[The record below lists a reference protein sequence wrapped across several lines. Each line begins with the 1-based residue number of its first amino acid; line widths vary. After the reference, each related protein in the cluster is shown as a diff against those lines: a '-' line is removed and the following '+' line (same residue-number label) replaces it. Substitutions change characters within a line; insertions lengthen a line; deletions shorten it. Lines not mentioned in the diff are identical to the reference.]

1 MNKKNVK
8 KIVIIVLVVLIVI
21 LLVGKFIRPP
31 SLHGAMN
38 DASRSAFRTEF
49 ITFLNEVALQAR
61 EDFEK
66 GEIHLENESHC
77 YSIDDLDAY
86 NFRDEFHGSAL
97 VEYRDHRYIVTGW
110 LYNDDYMIHGA
121 KDDLLTSD
129 DVVKRGDVTHFENCG
144 R

>member
-8 KIVIIVLVVLIVI
+8 K
-21 LLVGKFIRPP
+21 
-31 SLHGAMN
+31 N
-38 DASRSAFRTEF
+38 
-49 ITFLNEVALQAR
+49 
-61 EDFEK
+61 
-66 GEIHLENESHC
+66 C
-77 YSIDDLDAY
+77 YYCSCSF
-86 NFRDEFHGSAL
+86 N
-97 VEYRDHRYIVTGW
+97 RYIVTGW